1 MKVTTFLLILFCL
14 PCVATSTE
22 DDFQE
27 STRDEGIPLTEEG
40 EQEDDEHL
48 NEIEVNQRNGV
59 DAFEGDIMMTAEQY
73 EELKKEFEQTG
84 QTLPQY

>member
-1 MKVTTFLLILFCL
+1 MVHESIKNQNSIIKWTYINICKRPKNIDVKLISRQNRYQL
-14 PCVATSTE
+14 
-22 DDFQE
+22 D
-27 STRDEGIPLTEEG
+27 
-40 EQEDDEHL
+40 
-48 NEIEVNQRNGV
+48 VNVLWFFKGNGV

>member
-1 MKVTTFLLILFCL
+1 MADNIPDKYGYLIIYC
-14 PCVATSTE
+14 T
-22 DDFQE
+22 E
-27 STRDEGIPLTEEG
+27 STRDEGIPLTVEG